1 MAGQQRRRC
10 GAARP
15 GVGYGAL
22 GPTHQSIEDVAW
34 LRAVDGLRVA
44 VPADPAETASVLR
57 WAAAYDGP
65 VFVRVS

>member
-1 MAGQQRRRC
+1 M
-10 GAARP
+10 
-15 GVGYGAL
+15 GYGAL

-34 LRAVDGLRVA
+34 LRAVDGLRVV